1 MLKECRQ
8 PLSRAAGLEGSLESR
23 SPPVLDAEVV
33 LRLILQAFGRLGDS
47 VPGIPILSVLNPAVA
62 VNGRGQGGVNGVVA
76 MLLDFAVFSFLVV
89 LVCAMPQTEIASM
102 HSELIKGRIGTLL
115 S

>member
-47 VPGIPILSVLNPAVA
+47 VPSIPILSMLNPAVA

-76 MLLDFAVFSFLVV
+76 MLLEFHLWVV
-89 LVCAMPQTEIASM
+89 VVCATPQAEIASV
-102 HSELIKGRIGTLL
+102 HSELIRGASEL
-115 S
+115 SFS